1 MQTEKE
7 GKGRKRNGREDR
19 KEKRQE
25 KAAAGLP
32 HSKSARLGKR
42 ALRKKEPG

>member
-19 KEKRQE
+19 KEKRQLGYRSP
-25 KAAAGLP
+25 KN
-32 HSKSARLGKR
+32 ARFGKR
-42 ALRKKEPG
+42 ALQKKEPD